1 MFKFL
6 KQQLIKP
13 SLAEIAGQELEA
25 AKRALLEAQTQQDIA
40 FSAVIFH
47 ENRITRLER
56 FIQTG
61 QLIDHDEQPEFNV
74 H

>member
-6 KQQLIKP
+6 KQQISKP
-13 SLAEIAGQELEA
+13 SIKELATQEIEE

-61 QLIDHDEQPEFNV
+61 QLIEQDEQPEFNV